1 MSTTIDDAENDE
13 EESDDESEEENEAS
27 EVERKSNGKEE
38 QEDDED
44 EDDDE
49 DDDDDEDEPEVDGNK
64 IIRLNGTEE
73 GNKIIAIDL
82 TSSASSLHNMS
93 TNASQ
98 SGKKTTTKKRKLG
111 GMLGSIQEMMYG
123 FGDTHVFPPNEKSV
137 TLLQNLVTNY
147 IDDLSCR
154 AAEVA
159 ELRNKDGLGKLD
171 KECFVFLVRKDR
183 AKFQRVY
190 KLLKASEE
198 LKTVQKLE
206 IREDQPI

>member
-1 MSTTIDDAENDE
+1 MNDQNADE
-13 EESDDESEEENEAS
+13 EDSSDDESEVDENEDNEVVPISS
-27 EVERKSNGKEE
+27 EKVEQG
-38 QEDDED
+38 DD
-44 EDDDE
+44 
-49 DDDDDEDEPEVDGNK
+49 DDDDDENVDEDDQEVDGNK
-64 IIRLNGTEE
+64 IIKPNGAE
-73 GNKIIAIDL
+73 GENKIITIDL
-82 TSSASSLHNMS
+82 TSTASHNIS
-93 TNASQ
+93 SN
-98 SGKKTTTKKRKLG
+98 GKKSTKKRKLG

-147 IDDLSCR
+147 IDDLSWR

-159 ELRNKDGLGKLD
+159 EVRNKDGLGKLD
-171 KECFVFLVRKDR
+171 RECFVFIVRKDR